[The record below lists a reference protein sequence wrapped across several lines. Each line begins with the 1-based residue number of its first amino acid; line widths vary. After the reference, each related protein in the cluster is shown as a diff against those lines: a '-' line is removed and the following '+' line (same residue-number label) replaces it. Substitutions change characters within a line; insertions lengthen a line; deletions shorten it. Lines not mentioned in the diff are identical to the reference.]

1 MVSGRLYS
9 KAVFTGYK
17 RGQRNQHEHTALLQV
32 EGCAGKEDARCY
44 PVIILPLLSYCCPV
58 IDWCDHMSA
67 PAEHWAT
74 LASVCRFTRPSL

>member
-32 EGCAGKEDARCY
+32 EGCAGKEDARC
-44 PVIILPLLSYCCPV
+44 CPV
-58 IDWCDHMSA
+58 I
-67 PAEHWAT
+67 
-74 LASVCRFTRPSL
+74 LPS